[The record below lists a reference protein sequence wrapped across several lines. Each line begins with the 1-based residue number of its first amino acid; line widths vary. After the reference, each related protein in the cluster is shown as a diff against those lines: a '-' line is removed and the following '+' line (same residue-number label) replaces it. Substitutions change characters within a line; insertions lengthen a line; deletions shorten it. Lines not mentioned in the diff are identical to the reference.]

1 MFSKTLDRAGVALCL
16 TVVAFSSGPAL
27 GHHSFAMFDQTH
39 EVEVTGTVT
48 RFDWL
53 NPHSWLYIATKDD
66 GGNDVAWG
74 FETSSPA
81 GLSSTGW
88 TAQSVV
94 PGDEVVVIFY
104 PMKDGTNGGQL
115 RTITLPDGTEL
126 CNGAECREAYGVTE

>member
-1 MFSKTLDRAGVALCL
+1 MFSKTFMCAGVALCL
-16 TVVAFSSGPAL
+16 TAIAFSFSPAF

-39 EVEVTGTVT
+39 AVEVSGTVT

-53 NPHSWLYIATKDD
+53 NPHSWLYIATTDEN
-66 GGNDVAWG
+66 GNDVAWG
-74 FETSSPA
+74 FETSSPS
-81 GLSSTGW
+81 GLASTGW
-88 TAQSVV
+88 RSDSVR
-94 PGDEVVVIFY
+94 PGDRVVVVFY